1 MMLNKALEYTIVYLL
16 LGGNLGNRE
25 ENLEHAISLIGIN
38 IGKLEAISS
47 VYETAAWGK
56 NDQPSFLNQ
65 AVAVKT
71 SLTASQVLESALSI
85 EQTLGR
91 VRKEKWGERLIDID
105 LIFFGN
111 EVIDIENRLQVPH
124 PQMQFRKF
132 VMAPL
137 AEIVPQM
144 IHPILDKTVLD
155 IYENITDELAVR
167 KL

>member
-25 ENLEHAISLIGIN
+25 ENLEHAISLIGTN

-71 SLTASQVLESALSI
+71 SLTALQVLESALSI

-91 VRKEKWGERLIDID
+91 IRKEKWGERLIDID

-144 IHPILDKTVLD
+144 IHPILCKTVLD

>member
-1 MMLNKALEYTIVYLL
+1 MLNKALEYTIVYLL

-25 ENLEHAISLIGIN
+25 ENLEHAISLIGTN

-56 NDQPSFLNQ
+56 NDQPFFLNQ

-71 SLTASQVLESALSI
+71 SLPALQVLESALNI

-91 VRKEKWGERLIDID
+91 IRKEKWGERLIDID

-144 IHPILDKTVLD
+144 IHPILGKTVLD

>member
-1 MMLNKALEYTIVYLL
+1 MMLNKALEYTIAYLL

-25 ENLEHAISLIGIN
+25 ENLEHAISLIGTN

-56 NDQPSFLNQ
+56 NDQPFFLNQ

-71 SLTASQVLESALSI
+71 SLPALQVLESALNI

-91 VRKEKWGERLIDID
+91 IRKEKWGERLIDID

-144 IHPILDKTVLD
+144 IHPILGKTVLD

>member
-1 MMLNKALEYTIVYLL
+1 MMLNKALEYTMVYLL

-25 ENLEHAISLIGIN
+25 ENLGQAVSLIGSD
-38 IGKLEAISS
+38 IGDLEAISS
-47 VYETAAWGK
+47 IYETAAWGK
-56 NDQPSFLNQ
+56 KDQPAFLNQ

-71 SLTASQVLESALSI
+71 SLTAVEVLQKALNI

-111 EVIDIENRLQVPH
+111 EVINIENLLHVPH

-132 VMAPL
+132 VMAPM
-137 AEIVPQM
+137 AEIAPQL
-144 IHPILDKTVLD
+144 IHPVLDKSVLD
-155 IYENITDELAVR
+155 IYRNITDHLAVR

>member
-25 ENLEHAISLIGIN
+25 ENLEHAISLIGTN

-56 NDQPSFLNQ
+56 NDQPFFLNQ

-71 SLTASQVLESALSI
+71 SLPALQVLESALNI

-91 VRKEKWGERLIDID
+91 IRKEKWGERLIDID

-144 IHPILDKTVLD
+144 IHPILGKTVLD